1 MLILA
6 TLLSACSSEK
16 TTDDT
21 SSPVDDTAD
30 TTDSSGGTGGDMPA
44 YCAEDHRTEVTD
56 LTVPAEGFVFS
67 PQAAIDT
74 QIGTYAGPLTKYDKS
89 GTVGMSLDVTFTGK
103 AVAAVY
109 RVLVD
114 PSGGEGSMAADSG
127 PTDCPPVYE
136 YGLNAL
142 LGTSD
147 GSYTGALSALVLVAE
162 PGTGNISASLPIA
175 SFTGSAQP
183 AFDTTKWA
191 SVSLELDAAQVA
203 GGWSGSM
210 MWLGSNASGGPEATA
225 DTAAETGTVE
235 PSGVTEGIGGFAL
248 TRTKG

>member
-1 MLILA
+1 MPLLA
-6 TLLSACSSEK
+6 LLLAACSSDK
-16 TTDDT
+16 TDDT
-21 SSPVDDTAD
+21 ASPADDTAD
-30 TTDSSGGTGGDMPA
+30 TTDTGGGTGGDMPA

-56 LTVPAEGFVFS
+56 LSVPAEGFAFS

-74 QIGTYAGPLTKYDKS
+74 QIGTFAGPLTRYDKS
-89 GTVGMSLDVTFTGK
+89 GTVGMTLDVTFTGK

-109 RVLVD
+109 RVLID
-114 PSGGEGSMAADSG
+114 PSGGEGSEAADSG

-147 GSYTGALSALVLVAE
+147 GSYTGALSALVLVAA

-183 AFDTTKWA
+183 SFDTTKWA
-191 SVSLELDAAQVA
+191 SVTLEVDAAQVA
-203 GGWSGSM
+203 GGWAGSM
-210 MWLGSNASGGPEATA
+210 MWLGSNESGGPAATA
-225 DTAAETGTVE
+225 DTGTDTGTAE